1 MNLKSRLKTFLTGA
15 AGAAV
20 AVVLIA
26 ATPNGVLTT
35 NVIPTVTNVGTTDLF
50 QDVVGGQPAAG
61 RVFATAAQINGVQG
75 YYNMGAFNTTSASYT
90 VGNAVT
96 NVFGYPS
103 GTATLV
109 TLTMP
114 ASPGDGQ
121 RVCFLS
127 TQTTSTLTFTANT
140 GQTVTNGPT
149 AGVANVPLC
158 MTYVASI
165 ATWERSN

>member
-1 MNLKSRLKTFLTGA
+1 MKYKSLLGVVSALAISA
-15 AGAAV
+15 A
-20 AVVLIA
+20 LIA
-26 ATPNGVLTT
+26 ATPNGIITT
-35 NVIPTVTNVGTTDLF
+35 TVVPTVTNVAPTDLF
-50 QDVVGGQPAAG
+50 RDVQLGVPTAG
-61 RVFATAAQINGVQG
+61 SAYATAAQINGPQG

-90 VGNAVT
+90 AGNAVT
-96 NVFGYPS
+96 NIFGYPT

-109 TLTMP
+109 TITMAPNP
-114 ASPGDGQ
+114 ADGQ

-140 GQTVTNGPT
+140 GQTVTNGPS

-158 MTYVASI
+158 MTYVAST